1 MNEETL
7 IIIYVGKFYVKLSS
21 YKTKRANVSELLCY
35 AYIFK
40 QVIFNNGQWSSQHM

>member
-7 IIIYVGKFYVKLSS
+7 IKIYVVESYVKLSS
-21 YKTKRANVSELLCY
+21 YKTQRANISELLCY